1 MTGGSGPV
9 WDPTAAGRRVAVEEE
24 ARRRIARE
32 IHDDLGQ
39 RLAALGLELRVARRK
54 FPEDG
59 PQRYE
64 LDAVAGSL
72 AELAEDLRR
81 LSHDL
86 HPAVLERSGL
96 VEALRDHCAE
106 VERRHSLPVRLSLQ
120 AAGPFPPDLTLGLY
134 RIAQEALANIV
145 RHAGARSVQVTLRA
159 AGGDAHLSVVDD
171 GAGFDPAVARGSGG
185 LGLASLDERA
195 RLLGGRCIVVSNPG
209 AGTRIEVAVPL
220 PGPELHRLRR
230 LVRRNRG
237 FLASAALVILAL
249 AGGLFATVQQTRRA
263 EQEAARADAAAHFLE
278 GLFKASDPRQAK
290 GAPPT
295 ARELLRRGTDR
306 LGRDLRDQPLLR
318 ARLLDTLGGIHTSL
332 GLFDEARPLL
342 DEALAIRERLRGPR
356 HPEVAETL
364 VRLGALARLSG
375 KGDAVPLFRRALAI
389 REAGF
394 GPESAG
400 VAEVL
405 NDLGASLAADR
416 QFAEAETTLQRALA
430 IQERLWGGRD
440 PRVAKTLHN
449 LSGIAYYRGRPADA
463 ERFLQRALTIREAV
477 LAPDDPD
484 LAGSLEALALLRR
497 SQGRLPEAERL
508 LERQVPII
516 EKIYGPGHPELA
528 RALLN
533 LGLVRKGLN
542 QDAPARQ
549 LLERALAIDEKT
561 LQPDHRQLVQTLAEL
576 ADLHCFRGRYAEAE
590 PLFQRLIEL
599 RNQGVPFPD
608 WDPLFANWVR
618 FLRATGREEEAGRV
632 EARLASIAPGATS
645 ARK

>member
-1 MTGGSGPV
+1 VTDGSISV
-9 WDPTAAGRRVAVEEE
+9 WDPTTAGRRVALEEE

-59 PQRYE
+59 PQSYE

-96 VEALRDHCAE
+96 AEALRDHCAE
-106 VERRHSLPVRLSLQ
+106 VERRHALPVRLSLQ
-120 AAGPFPPDLTLGLY
+120 ATGPFPPDLTLALY

-145 RHAGARSVQVTLRA
+145 RHAGARSVQVTLWTD
-159 AGGDAHLSVVDD
+159 GGDAHLTVVDD

-195 RLLGGRCIVVSNPG
+195 RLLGGRCHVASTPG

-220 PGPELHRLRR
+220 PGLELHRLRR

-237 FLASAALVILAL
+237 FLASAAVVILAL
-249 AGGLFATVQQTRRA
+249 AGSLFATAQQTRRA
-263 EQEAARADAAAHFLE
+263 EQEAVRADATAHFLE
-278 GLFKASDPRQAK
+278 GLFMASDPRQAK
-290 GAPPT
+290 GTPPT

-306 LGRDLRDQPLLR
+306 LGRDLHGQPLLR
-318 ARLLDTLGGIHTSL
+318 ARLLDTLGGIHTEL

-342 DEALAIRERLRGPR
+342 TEALAIRERGGEPL
-356 HPEVAETL
+356 EVAATL
-364 VRLGALARLSG
+364 ARLGALAHLSG
-375 KGDAVPLFRRALAI
+375 KGDAVPLFRRALAL
-389 REAGF
+389 RESSL
-394 GPESAG
+394 GPESAE

-405 NDLGASLAADR
+405 NDLGTALAAKR
-416 QFAEAETTLQRALA
+416 QFDEAETTLRRTLA

-449 LSGIAYYRGRPADA
+449 LSGVAYYRGRPADA
-463 ERFLQRALTIREAV
+463 ERFLQRALAIRETV

-484 LAGSLEALALLRR
+484 LAGSLEALGLLRQ

-508 LERQVPII
+508 LERQVPIV

-528 RALLN
+528 RALFN
-533 LGLVRKGLN
+533 LGLVRKNLG
-542 QDAPARQ
+542 QDASARG
-549 LLERALAIDEKT
+549 LLERSLAIEEKT
-561 LQPDHRQLVQTLAEL
+561 LQPNHPQLVRTLAEL
-576 ADLHCFRGRYAEAE
+576 ADLYCFHGRYAEAE

-599 RNQGVPFPD
+599 RNEGAPFTE
-608 WDPLFANWVR
+608 WDALFANWIR
-618 FLRATGREEEAGRV
+618 FLRATGRNAEAGRV
-632 EARLASIAPGATS
+632 EASKPRG
-645 ARK
+645 

>member
-1 MTGGSGPV
+1 VTEGSIPA

-39 RLAALGLELRVARRK
+39 RLAALGIELRVARRK
-54 FPEDG
+54 FPEEG

-64 LDAVAGSL
+64 MDAVAGSL

-86 HPAVLERSGL
+86 HPAILERSGL
-96 VEALRDHCAE
+96 AEALRDHCAE
-106 VERRHSLPVRLSLQ
+106 VERRHGLPVRLSLR

-145 RHAGARSVQVTLRA
+145 RHAGARSVQVTLWT
-159 AGGDAHLSVVDD
+159 AGGDAHLTVVDD
-171 GAGFDPAVARGSGG
+171 GAGFDPAAARGSGG

-195 RLLGGRCIVVSNPG
+195 RLLGGRCDVTSSPG

-249 AGGLFATVQQTRRA
+249 AGGLFATVLQTRRA

-306 LGRDLRDQPLLR
+306 LGKELRDQPLLR

-342 DEALAIRERLRGPR
+342 AEALAIRERLRGPE

-389 REAGF
+389 REAGV
-394 GPESAG
+394 GPESPE

-405 NDLGASLAADR
+405 NDLGTSLAGNR
-416 QFAEAETTLQRALA
+416 QFDEAETTLRRTLTL
-430 IQERLWGGRD
+430 QERLWGGRD

-449 LSGIAYYRGRPADA
+449 LSGIAFYRGRLDDA
-463 ERFLQRALTIREAV
+463 ERLLRRCLAIREAA
-477 LAPDDPD
+477 LPADDLD
-484 LAGSLEALALLRR
+484 LAGSREGLALLLLRR
-497 SQGRLPEAERL
+497 GRPGQAAAL
-508 LERQVPII
+508 LELQVPIA
-516 EKIYGPGHPELA
+516 EKIYGPEHPELA
-528 RALLN
+528 RVLLN
-533 LGLVRKGLN
+533 LGLARVDLGE
-542 QDAPARQ
+542 DAAARR

-561 LQPDHRQLVQTLAEL
+561 LQPDHQQLVQTLAEL
-576 ADLHCFRGRYAEAE
+576 ADLHSSHGRYAEAE

-599 RNQGVPFPD
+599 RHEGAAFKD

-618 FLRATGREEEAGRV
+618 FLRATGREEEAARV
-632 EARLASIAPGATS
+632 R
-645 ARK
+645 

>member
-1 MTGGSGPV
+1 MTEGDGSIPV

-96 VEALRDHCAE
+96 AEALRDHCAE
-106 VERRHSLPVRLSLQ
+106 VERRHGLPVRLSLQ

-145 RHAGARSVQVTLRA
+145 RHAGARSVQVTLRT
-159 AGGDAHLSVVDD
+159 AGGDAHLTVVDD
-171 GAGFDPAVARGSGG
+171 GAGFDPEAARGSGG

-195 RLLGGRCIVVSNPG
+195 RLLGGRCGVTSTPG

-220 PGPELHRLRR
+220 PGPEIHRLRR
-230 LVRRNRG
+230 LARRNRG

-249 AGGLFATVQQTRRA
+249 AGSLFATVLQTRRA
-263 EQEAARADAAAHFLE
+263 EQESRRADAAAYFLE
-278 GLFKASDPRQAK
+278 DLFKASDPRQAK
-290 GAPPT
+290 GTPPT

-306 LGRDLRDQPLLR
+306 LGRELHGQPHLR

-342 DEALAIRERLRGPR
+342 DEALAIRERGGEPL
-356 HPEVAETL
+356 EVAATL

-375 KGDAVPLFRRALAI
+375 QGDPVPFFRRALAI
-389 REAGF
+389 REAGP
-394 GPESAG
+394 GPESPEA
-400 VAEVL
+400 AEVL
-405 NDLGASLAADR
+405 NDLGTSLAAKR
-416 QFAEAETTLQRALA
+416 QFDEAEATLRRTLAL
-430 IQERLWGGRD
+430 QERLWGGRD

-449 LSGIAYYRGRPADA
+449 LSGIALYRGRLEEC
-463 ERFLQRALTIREAV
+463 ERLLQRALAIREAV

-484 LAGSLEALALLRR
+484 LAGSLEALALLRQ
-497 SQGRLPEAERL
+497 SQDRLPEAERL
-508 LERQVPII
+508 LERQVPIV
-516 EKIYGPGHPELA
+516 EKIFGSGHPELA
-528 RALLN
+528 RVLLN
-533 LGLVRKGLN
+533 LGLVRKSRG
-542 QDAPARQ
+542 QDAPTRQ

-561 LQPDHRQLVQTLAEL
+561 LQPDHRQLVRTLAEL
-576 ADLHCFRGRYAEAE
+576 ADLHCFHRRYAEAE
-590 PLFQRLIEL
+590 PLFQRLIQL
-599 RNQGVPFPD
+599 RNQGAVFTD

-618 FLRATGREEEAGRV
+618 FLRATGRNAEAGRV
-632 EARLASIAPGATS
+632 EARIASIAP
-645 ARK
+645 KP